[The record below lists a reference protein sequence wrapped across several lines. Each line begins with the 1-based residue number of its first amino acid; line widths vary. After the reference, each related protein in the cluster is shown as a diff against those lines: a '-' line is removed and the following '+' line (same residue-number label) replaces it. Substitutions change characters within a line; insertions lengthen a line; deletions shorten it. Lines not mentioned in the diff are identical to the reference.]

1 MALHIMAYHYKL
13 KLPDGI
19 LLGYPVLNLSQ
30 KLFTPSLLMSLK
42 DFVLR
47 YSTMKMIYD
56 QYVPDTV
63 DPDKDRLISPMHINE
78 REIDSLPPVR
88 IMVAGMDPLC
98 DQSFIF
104 VLKLL
109 KRGKSVRI
117 YEYTN
122 LPHAYWSV
130 EYPGAEETH
139 EKAMEFVKDLLI
151 LASMRRQEVVD
162 IGNILGS
169 TMVREYESK

>member
-1 MALHIMAYHYKL
+1 MKL
-13 KLPDGI
+13 
-19 LLGYPVLNLSQ
+19 
-30 KLFTPSLLMSLK
+30 
-42 DFVLR
+42 
-47 YSTMKMIYD
+47 IYD

-63 DPDKDRLISPMHINE
+63 DPDKDRFISPIYINDK
-78 REIDSLPPVR
+78 EIDSLPPLR

-109 KRGKSVRI
+109 KRGKPVRI
-117 YEYTN
+117 YEYSN

-130 EYPGAEETH
+130 EYPGSEETH

-151 LASMRRQEVVD
+151 LVSMKRQEVVD
-162 IGNILGS
+162 VGHILSS
-169 TMVREYESK
+169 TVLKVYE